1 MADLKDQLGAAA
13 TEYALPVALLENQ
26 LGASAAEYALILG
39 IIGAAIALAAIGLG
53 VSITN
58 SIQRA
63 DNTIVTCG
71 GGC

>member
-1 MADLKDQLGAAA
+1 MNIFFNDR
-13 TEYALPVALLENQ
+13 
-26 LGASAAEYALILG
+26 GASAAEYALILG

-53 VSITN
+53 ASITN

-63 DNTIVTCG
+63 DNTIITCG